1 MTVGE
6 FVALLA
12 IVTLAP
18 LTAPAD
24 VGANVTVKLA
34 DCPGVNVMPL
44 ETPLALNPA
53 PFVVTLEMVMF
64 EFPLFVIDV
73 DSELLLSS
81 ATLPKERLAGL
92 APSDSVAADPVPDRP
107 IVSEDGVPLV
117 ASVMLPLVDAEDE
130 GVNTAS
136 NVALLPAAIV
146 LDVER
151 PVWLNP
157 VPETVTWENV
167 RVALP
172 LFVSVIGCE
181 LLFPALTVPKLTLD
195 GFAEICA

>member
-1 MTVGE
+1 L
-6 FVALLA
+6 VALLA

-24 VGANVTVKLA
+24 VGAKVTVRVA
-34 DCPGVNVMPL
+34 DCPGVSVMPL
-44 ETPLALNPA
+44 ETPLAENPA
-53 PFVVTLEMVMF
+53 PLSVTLEIVMF
-64 EFPLFVIDV
+64 EFPLFEIDV
-73 DSELLLSS
+73 DRELLVSS
-81 ATLPKERLAGL
+81 LTLPKERLVGL
-92 APSDSVAADPVPDRP
+92 TPSDSVAADPVPDRP
-107 IVSEDGVPLV
+107 IVNEDGVPLV

-136 NVALLPAAIV
+136 NVTLLPAAIV
-146 LDVER
+146 PDVDR

-157 VPETVTWENV
+157 VPKTATWENV

-172 LFVSVIGCE
+172 LFFSVIGCE
-181 LLFPALTVPKLTLD
+181 LLFPTLTVPKLTLD